1 MEMLGIGEKLRN
13 LRTCKKLSLK
23 QVSERLGISVSA
35 LSAYELNEKN
45 PSYKNLL
52 KLARLYSVS
61 CDYLIG
67 NTENRT
73 LDVSGLRVVKLIL
86 LPKSFRF
93 SKKTKNDYSV
103 MIVLSINRQFTIK

>member
-45 PSYKNLL
+45 PSYKI
-52 KLARLYSVS
+52 
-61 CDYLIG
+61 C
-67 NTENRT
+67 
-73 LDVSGLRVVKLIL
+73 
-86 LPKSFRF
+86 
-93 SKKTKNDYSV
+93 
-103 MIVLSINRQFTIK
+103 

>member
-13 LRTCKKLSLK
+13 LRTSKKLSLK
-23 QVSERLGISVSA
+23 QVSERLGISVSS

-52 KLARLYSVS
+52 KLARLYGVS

-73 LDVSGLRVVKLIL
+73 LDVSSLTDREI
-86 LPKSFRF
+86 
-93 SKKTKNDYSV
+93 D
-103 MIVLSINRQFTIK
+103 SINEIISLFKENKTQK

>member
-13 LRTCKKLSLK
+13 LRTSKKLSLK
-23 QVSERLGISVSA
+23 QVSERLGISVSS

-52 KLARLYSVS
+52 KLARLYGVS

-67 NTENRT
+67 NAENRT
-73 LDVSGLRVVKLIL
+73 LDVSGLTDREIDSVIEIISLFKE
-86 LPKSFRF
+86 
-93 SKKTKNDYSV
+93 SKTQK
-103 MIVLSINRQFTIK
+103 

>member
-67 NTENRT
+67 NTENRP
-73 LDVSGLRVVKLIL
+73 LDVSGLTDREIDSITEIISLFKEN
-86 LPKSFRF
+86 
-93 SKKTKNDYSV
+93 KK
-103 MIVLSINRQFTIK
+103 

>member
-1 MEMLGIGEKLRN
+1 MEILGIGEKLRS

-23 QVSERLGISVSA
+23 QVSERLGISVSS

-52 KLARLYSVS
+52 KLARLYNVS

-67 NTENRT
+67 NTELRT
-73 LDVSGLRVVKLIL
+73 LDVSGLTDREINSIAETISL
-86 LPKSFRF
+86 FREN
-93 SKKTKNDYSV
+93 KIQK
-103 MIVLSINRQFTIK
+103 

>member
-13 LRTCKKLSLK
+13 LRTSKKLSLK
-23 QVSERLGISVSA
+23 QVSERLGISVSS

-52 KLARLYSVS
+52 KLARLYGVS

-67 NTENRT
+67 NAENRT
-73 LDVSGLRVVKLIL
+73 LDVSGLTDREI
-86 LPKSFRF
+86 
-93 SKKTKNDYSV
+93 D
-103 MIVLSINRQFTIK
+103 SINEIISLFKESKTQK